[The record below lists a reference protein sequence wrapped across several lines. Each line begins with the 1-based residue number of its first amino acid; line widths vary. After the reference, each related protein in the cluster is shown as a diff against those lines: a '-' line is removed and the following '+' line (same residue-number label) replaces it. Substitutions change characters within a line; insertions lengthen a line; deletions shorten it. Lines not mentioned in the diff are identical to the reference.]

1 MSNNHETSIVKKP
14 MLVIRPK
21 KHLAIDWEE
30 LLQYR
35 ELFFY
40 FAWRDVK
47 VRYKQTAIG
56 ASWAIFQ
63 PFITMVVFTLFFNKV
78 AGIQTGSDTVPY
90 AIFSFLGL
98 LFWNY
103 FSNALT
109 RSANSLVDN
118 QAVVTKVYFPRLIPP
133 ISSTIV
139 SLIDFCFALIVYIGL
154 MLYFRIP
161 PTALGLLLFLPAVAV
176 TFIAATGPGLF
187 LAALNVKYRDV
198 KQILPFLIQ
207 TGLFL
212 TPVIYP
218 VTAVP
223 QQYQWL
229 LYLNPMTGVINAMR
243 SSLLGLGTID
253 WPLTMLSV
261 ATAAAMLW
269 VGLLF
274 FKSKEREFAD
284 II

>member
-1 MSNNHETSIVKKP
+1 MSAEIET
-14 MLVIRPK
+14 VIKPK
-21 KHLAIDWEE
+21 KHLNIDWKE
-30 LLQYR
+30 LRAYR

-56 ASWAIFQ
+56 ASWAVFQ
-63 PFITMVVFTLFFNKV
+63 PFITMVVFTLFFNRV
-78 AGIQTGSDTVPY
+78 AGIETGSKAVPY
-90 AIFSFLGL
+90 AIFSFIGL

-118 QAVVTKVYFPRLIPP
+118 QSVVTKVYFPRLIPP
-133 ISSTIV
+133 VSSTIV
-139 SLIDFCFALIVYIGL
+139 SLIDFGFALIVYIGL
-154 MLYFRIP
+154 MIYYQIA
-161 PTALGLLLFLPAVAV
+161 PTALGLLLFIPAVIL
-176 TFIAATGPGLF
+176 TFVAATGPGLF

-198 KQILPFLIQ
+198 KQIMPFLIQ

-223 QQYQWL
+223 ERFQWI

-243 SSLLGLGTID
+243 SSMLGLGAID
-253 WPLTMLSV
+253 WPLTLLSV
-261 ATAAAMLW
+261 ASA
-269 VGLLF
+269 VGMFILGLYY
-274 FKSKEREFAD
+274 FKAKEREFAD

>member
-1 MSNNHETSIVKKP
+1 MSQIETIIK
-14 MLVIRPK
+14 PK
-21 KHLAIDWEE
+21 KHMAVDWKE
-30 LLQYR
+30 LRAYR

-63 PFITMVVFTLFFNKV
+63 PFITMVVFTLFFNRV
-78 AGIQTGSDTVPY
+78 AGIQTGSAAVPY
-90 AIFSFLGL
+90 AIFSFIGL

-103 FSNALT
+103 FSNALN

-118 QAVVTKVYFPRLIPP
+118 QSVVTKVYFPRLIPP

-139 SLIDFCFALIVYIGL
+139 SLIDFGFALIVYIGL
-154 MLYFRIP
+154 MVYYHIA
-161 PTALGLLLFLPAVAV
+161 PTPLGLLLFLPAVAL
-176 TFIAATGPGLF
+176 TFVAATGPGLF

-198 KQILPFLIQ
+198 KQILPFIIQ

-223 QQYQWL
+223 QKYQWI

-243 SSLLGLGTID
+243 ASLLGLGTIN
-253 WPLTMLSV
+253 WLLTGVSVLS
-261 ATAAAMLW
+261 A
-269 VGLLF
+269 GLLF
-274 FKSKEREFAD
+274 VFGLYYFKAKEREFAD

>member
-1 MSNNHETSIVKKP
+1 MSQIETIIK
-14 MLVIRPK
+14 PK
-21 KHLAIDWEE
+21 KRMAVDWKE
-30 LLQYR
+30 LKAYR

-63 PFITMVVFTLFFNKV
+63 PFITMVVFTLFFNRV
-78 AGIQTGSDTVPY
+78 AGIQTGNKAVPY
-90 AIFSFLGL
+90 AIFSFIGL

-103 FSNALT
+103 FSNALN

-118 QAVVTKVYFPRLIPP
+118 QSVVTKVYFPRLIPP

-139 SLIDFCFALIVYIGL
+139 SLIDFCFALLVYIGL
-154 MLYFRIP
+154 MFYYRIP
-161 PTALGLLLFLPAVAV
+161 PTALGLLLFLPAVAL
-176 TFIAATGPGLF
+176 TFVAATGPGLF

-198 KQILPFLIQ
+198 KQILPFIIQ

-223 QQYQWL
+223 QQYQWI
-229 LYLNPMTGVINAMR
+229 LYLNPMTGVINTMR
-243 SSLLGLGTID
+243 SSLLGLGSID
-253 WPLTMLSV
+253 WALTGLSV
-261 ATAAAMLW
+261 LSALLMFW
-269 VGLLF
+269 FGLYY
-274 FKSKEREFAD
+274 FKGREKEFAD

>member
-1 MSNNHETSIVKKP
+1 MQHTV
-14 MLVIRPK
+14 VIRPK
-21 KHLAIDWEE
+21 KRMAIDWKE
-30 LLQYR
+30 LKEYR

-56 ASWAIFQ
+56 ILWAVIQ
-63 PFITMVVFTLFFNKV
+63 PFIQMVVFTLFFNKAV
-78 AGIQTGSDTVPY
+78 GVQSGSSVVPY
-90 AIFSFLGL
+90 ALFSFTGL

-103 FSNALT
+103 FSQALQ

-118 QAVVTKVYFPRLIPP
+118 ASVVTKVYFPRIIPP

-139 SLIDFCFALIVYIGL
+139 ALIDFAFAGIIFIGL
-154 MLYFRIP
+154 MFYFRFTPTVLGIALLIP
-161 PTALGLLLFLPAVAV
+161 AILV
-176 TFIAATGPGLF
+176 TFVAASGIGLF
-187 LAALNVKYRDV
+187 LAAVNVKYRDV
-198 KQILPFLIQ
+198 KQALPFLVQ

-218 VTAVP
+218 VTAIP
-223 QQYQWL
+223 EKFHWI

-243 SSLLGLGTID
+243 SSLLGDGTIN
-253 WPLTMLSV
+253 WPLTGLSALV
-261 ATAAAMLW
+261 A
-269 VGLLF
+269 GLLF
-274 FKSKEREFAD
+274 IGGLYYFKGREKEFAD

>member
-1 MSNNHETSIVKKP
+1 MSKQTNI
-14 MLVIRPK
+14 LVIKPK
-21 KHLAIDWEE
+21 KHLAIDWGE
-30 LLQYR
+30 LLHYR

-78 AGIQTGSDTVPY
+78 AGIETGSDAVPY

-139 SLIDFCFALIVYIGL
+139 SLIDFCFALIVYVGL
-154 MLYFRIP
+154 MFYFSIP

-223 QQYQWL
+223 EQYQWL

-253 WPLTMLSV
+253 WPLTILSV
-261 ATAAAMLW
+261 TTAVIMLW

>member
-1 MSNNHETSIVKKP
+1 MNETIIKP
-14 MLVIRPK
+14 QKR
-21 KHLAIDWEE
+21 LAISWKE
-30 LLQYR
+30 LNEYR

-63 PFITMVVFTLFFNKV
+63 PFITMVVFTLFFNHV
-78 AGIQTGSDTVPY
+78 AGIQTGSKAVPY

-109 RSANSLVDN
+109 RAGNSLVDN
-118 QAVVTKVYFPRLIPP
+118 QAVVTKIYFPRLIPP

-139 SLIDFCFALIVYIGL
+139 SLIDFGFALVVYIGL
-154 MLYFRIP
+154 MFYYHIS
-161 PTALGLLLFLPAVAV
+161 PTPLGLLLFLPAVLL
-176 TFIAATGPGLF
+176 TFITATGPGLF
-187 LAALNVKYRDV
+187 LAAVNVKYRDI
-198 KQILPFLIQ
+198 KQILPFLVQ

-218 VTAVP
+218 VTLVP
-223 QQYQWL
+223 QRFQWL
-229 LYLNPMTGVINAMR
+229 LYLNPMTAVINVMR
-243 SSLLGLGTID
+243 SSLLNLGTID
-253 WPLTMLSV
+253 WGLVSVSVLSAIV
-261 ATAAAMLW
+261 MFI
-269 VGLLF
+269 VGLYY
-274 FKSKEREFAD
+274 FKAKEREFAD

>member
-1 MSNNHETSIVKKP
+1 MQNVV
-14 MLVIRPK
+14 VIRPK
-21 KHLAIDWEE
+21 KRLAIDWRE
-30 LLQYR
+30 LKEYR

-56 ASWAIFQ
+56 IVWAVLQ
-63 PFITMVVFTLFFNKV
+63 PFIQMVVFTLFFNKV
-78 AGIQTGSDTVPY
+78 AGIQSGSQEVPY

-103 FSNALT
+103 FSQALM
-109 RSANSLVDN
+109 RSANSMVDN
-118 QAVVTKVYFPRLIPP
+118 AGVITKVYFPRIIPP

-139 SLIDFCFALIVYIGL
+139 SLIDFGFAGLIFAGL
-154 MLYFRIP
+154 MVYFKFP
-161 PTALGLLLFLPAVAV
+161 PTPMGLLLLLPAILV
-176 TFIAATGPGLF
+176 TFISASGAGLF
-187 LAALNVKYRDV
+187 LAAVNVKYRDV
-198 KQILPFLIQ
+198 KQALPFVIQ

-218 VTAVP
+218 VASIP
-223 QQYQWL
+223 EKFQWL

-243 SSLLGLGTID
+243 ASFLGSGMIN
-253 WPLTMLSV
+253 WKLTGISV
-261 ATAAAMLW
+261 I
-269 VGLLF
+269 VSVLLF
-274 FKSKEREFAD
+274 IIGLYYFKGREKEFAD

>member
-1 MSNNHETSIVKKP
+1 METIIKPTKRLSINW
-14 MLVIRPK
+14 R
-21 KHLAIDWEE
+21 E
-30 LLQYR
+30 LKAYR

-56 ASWAIFQ
+56 ASWAVFQ
-63 PFITMVVFTLFFNKV
+63 PFITMVVFTLFFNHV
-78 AGIQTGSDTVPY
+78 AGIQSGSTSVPY
-90 AIFSFLGL
+90 AIFSFMGL

-109 RSANSLVDN
+109 RSSNSMVDN
-118 QAVVTKVYFPRLIPP
+118 QSVVTKVYFPRLIPP

-154 MLYFRIP
+154 MFYYHIA
-161 PTALGLLLFLPAVAV
+161 PTLPGVLLFIPAVIL
-176 TFIAATGPGLF
+176 TFVAASGPGLF
-187 LAALNVKYRDV
+187 LAAVNVKYRDI
-198 KQILPFLIQ
+198 KQIVPFIMQ

-218 VTAVP
+218 VTLVP
-223 QQYQWL
+223 SRYQWI

-243 SSLLGLGTID
+243 SSFLGLGKIN
-253 WPLTMLSV
+253 WPLTSV
-261 ATAAAMLW
+261 SVVSAIIMFIL
-269 VGLLF
+269 GLLY

>member
-1 MSNNHETSIVKKP
+1 MEQTI
-14 MLVIRPK
+14 VIRPK
-21 KHLAIDWEE
+21 KRLSIDWKE
-30 LLQYR
+30 LREYR

-56 ASWAIFQ
+56 IVWAVLQ
-63 PFITMVVFTLFFNKV
+63 PFIQMVVFTLFFNKV
-78 AGIQTGSDTVPY
+78 AGIQAGTRQVPY
-90 AIFSFLGL
+90 AIFSFIGL

-103 FSNALT
+103 FSQALQ

-118 QAVVTKVYFPRLIPP
+118 QSVVTKVYFPRIIPP
-133 ISSTIV
+133 ISSTVV
-139 SLIDFCFALIVYIGL
+139 SLIDFAFAALVFVGL
-154 MLYFRIP
+154 MFFFQFP
-161 PTALGLLLFLPAVAV
+161 PTALGLLLTIPAILV
-176 TFIAATGPGLF
+176 TFVAASGIGLF
-187 LAALNVKYRDV
+187 LAAVNVKYRDV
-198 KQILPFLIQ
+198 KQALPFLVQ

-218 VTAVP
+218 VASIP

-243 SSLLGLGTID
+243 SSYLNDNPID
-253 WPLTMLSV
+253 WGLTLLSV
-261 ATAAAMLW
+261 
-269 VGLLF
+269 VVSVLF
-274 FKSKEREFAD
+274 FVGGLYYFKGREKEFAD

>member
-1 MSNNHETSIVKKP
+1 MSQIETIIK
-14 MLVIRPK
+14 PK
-21 KHLAIDWEE
+21 KRMAVDWKE
-30 LLQYR
+30 LKAYR

-63 PFITMVVFTLFFNKV
+63 PFITMVVFTLFFNRV
-78 AGIQTGSDTVPY
+78 AGIQTGSEAVPY
-90 AIFSFLGL
+90 AIFSFIGL

-103 FSNALT
+103 FSNALN

-118 QAVVTKVYFPRLIPP
+118 QSVVTKVYFPRLIPP

-139 SLIDFCFALIVYIGL
+139 SLIDFCFALLVYIGL
-154 MLYFRIP
+154 MFYYQIP
-161 PTALGLLLFLPAVAV
+161 PTVLGLLLFLPAVAL
-176 TFIAATGPGLF
+176 TFVAATGPGLF

-198 KQILPFLIQ
+198 KQILPFIIQ

-223 QQYQWL
+223 QQYQWI

-243 SSLLGLGTID
+243 SSLLGLGSID
-253 WPLTMLSV
+253 WALTGLSV
-261 ATAAAMLW
+261 LSALLMFW
-269 VGLLF
+269 FGLYY
-274 FKSKEREFAD
+274 FKGREKEFAD

>member
-1 MSNNHETSIVKKP
+1 LNETI
-14 MLVIRPK
+14 IRPK
-21 KHLAIDWEE
+21 KHLAINWKE
-30 LLQYR
+30 LKEYR

-63 PFITMVVFTLFFNKV
+63 PFITMIVFTLFFNRV
-78 AGIQTGSDTVPY
+78 AGIQTGSKTVPY

-109 RSANSLVDN
+109 RAGNSLVDN
-118 QAVVTKVYFPRLIPP
+118 QAVVTKIYFPRLIPP
-133 ISSTIV
+133 VSSTIV
-139 SLIDFCFALIVYIGL
+139 SLIDFGFALVVYIGL
-154 MLYFRIP
+154 MVYYHIV
-161 PTALGLLLFLPAVAV
+161 PTPLGLLLFLPAVLL

-187 LAALNVKYRDV
+187 LAAVNVKYRDI
-198 KQILPFLIQ
+198 KQILPFLVQ

-218 VTAVP
+218 VTLVP
-223 QQYQWL
+223 QKYQWV
-229 LYLNPMTGVINAMR
+229 LYLNPMTAVINVMR
-243 SSLLGLGTID
+243 SSLLHLGTID
-253 WPLTMLSV
+253 WGLVAVSILSAIV
-261 ATAAAMLW
+261 MFI
-269 VGLLF
+269 VGLYY
-274 FKSKEREFAD
+274 FKAKEREFAD

>member
-1 MSNNHETSIVKKP
+1 MSQVETIIK
-14 MLVIRPK
+14 PK
-21 KHLAIDWEE
+21 KHMAVDWKE
-30 LLQYR
+30 LRAYR

-63 PFITMVVFTLFFNKV
+63 PFITMVVFTLFFNRV
-78 AGIQTGSDTVPY
+78 AGIQTGSEAVPY
-90 AIFSFLGL
+90 AIFSFIGL

-103 FSNALT
+103 FSNALN

-118 QAVVTKVYFPRLIPP
+118 QSVVTKVYFPRLIPP

-154 MLYFRIP
+154 MFYYQIA
-161 PTALGLLLFLPAVAV
+161 PTPLGLLLFLPAVAL
-176 TFIAATGPGLF
+176 TFVAATGPGLF

-198 KQILPFLIQ
+198 KQILPFIIQ

-218 VTAVP
+218 VTSVP
-223 QQYQWL
+223 QQYQWI

-243 SSLLGLGTID
+243 ASLLGLGTIN
-253 WPLTMLSV
+253 WPLTALSV
-261 ATAAAMLW
+261 LSATVLF
-269 VGLLF
+269 VFGLYY
-274 FKSKEREFAD
+274 FKAKEREFAD

>member
-1 MSNNHETSIVKKP
+1 MSQVETIIK
-14 MLVIRPK
+14 PK
-21 KHLAIDWEE
+21 KHLVIDWKE
-30 LLQYR
+30 LKAYR

-47 VRYKQTAIG
+47 VRYKQTVIG

-63 PFITMVVFTLFFNKV
+63 PFITMVVFTLFFNRV
-78 AGIQTGSDTVPY
+78 AGIQTGSETVPY
-90 AIFSFLGL
+90 AIFSFIGL

-118 QAVVTKVYFPRLIPP
+118 QSVVTKVYFPRLIPP

-139 SLIDFCFALIVYIGL
+139 SLIDFGFALIVYVGL
-154 MLYFRIP
+154 MLYYRIP
-161 PTALGLLLFLPAVAV
+161 PTPLGLLLFLPAVAL
-176 TFIAATGPGLF
+176 TFVAAAGPGLF

-198 KQILPFLIQ
+198 KQILPFIIQ

-223 QQYQWL
+223 QKFQWI

-243 SSLLGLGTID
+243 SSLLGLGSID
-253 WPLTMLSV
+253 WPLTVLSLLS
-261 ATAAAMLW
+261 AIIMFAI
-269 VGLLF
+269 GLYY
-274 FKSKEREFAD
+274 FKAKEREFAD